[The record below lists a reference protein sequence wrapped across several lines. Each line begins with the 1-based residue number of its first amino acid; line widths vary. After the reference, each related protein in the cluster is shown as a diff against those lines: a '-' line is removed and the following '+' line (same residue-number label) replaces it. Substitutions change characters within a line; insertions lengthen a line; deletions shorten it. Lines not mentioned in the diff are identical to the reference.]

1 VIILDTNIVSEF
13 MTSQPAHSVLQW
25 LNEQVTGQL
34 YLTTITIAEITYGL
48 GAMPEGKRQ
57 IFLSRRFKEFINK
70 GFTGRIL
77 PFDINSAELYG
88 EIMSHRKV
96 IGRPMSTFDGQ
107 IAAIV
112 KSTGFTLA
120 TRNVKDFQDSDIELI
135 NPFEPAP

>member
-1 VIILDTNIVSEF
+1 
-13 MTSQPAHSVLQW
+13 MTSQPTHSVLQC
-25 LNEQVTGQL
+25 LNEQVAGQL
-34 YLTTITIAEITYGL
+34 YLTTINIAEIAYGL

-57 IFLSRRFKEFINK
+57 KFLSGRFKEFVNR

-88 EIMSHRKV
+88 DIMSRRKAF
-96 IGRPMSTFDGQ
+96 GRPMSTFDGQ
-107 IAAIV
+107 IAAIA

-120 TRNVKDFQDSDIELI
+120 TRNVKDFRDSDIELI